1 MRKLRIFSR
10 YFDFNICRR
19 MVECLSNRFRELLRI
34 GVTEKCT
41 LTEIP
46 TALLIT
52 ADAALTGLVLDV

>member
-1 MRKLRIFSR
+1 MHKLRIFTR
-10 YFDFNICRR
+10 YFGFNLCRR
-19 MVECLSNRFRELLRI
+19 VDERLSNRFREPLRI

-46 TALLIT
+46 TALLFT